1 MAQDHA
7 AEASKVARLYNFLAR
22 FGEEA
27 EGGDYLHVGL
37 FQSSNDTL
45 PDAKHRL
52 TETAAARM
60 GIKAGDHILDL
71 GCGVGLPAIQVS
83 RRYGCEV
90 TGVTIASDQAASAR
104 TLIAEESF
112 TSHVRVLVGDAHQL
126 PFGARTFDA
135 AMALESLLH
144 MDRSRALGELGRII
158 RTGGRLVLTDWFEV
172 QTLEADERK
181 ALRRSFCMNAV
192 TLDHYRTLLKDAGF
206 RDIEVLDVTAA
217 IDPTYDHWAEF
228 RSVPEPRTPQQFVS
242 RYNAIAS
249 AVLPILRAKL
259 GYAVISAVRA

>member
-37 FQSSNDTL
+37 FDGPNDTL
-45 PDAKHRL
+45 PEAKHRL
-52 TETAAARM
+52 TETAAARL
-60 GIKAGDHILDL
+60 GLGPSDHILDL
-71 GCGVGLPAIQVS
+71 GCGVGLPAIQVN
-83 RRYGCEV
+83 RRYRCEV
-90 TGVTIASDQAASAR
+90 TGVTIATDQAASAR
-104 TLIAEESF
+104 ALIAEENCK
-112 TSHVRVLVGDAHQL
+112 SHVRVLVGDAHQL
-126 PFGARTFDA
+126 PFAAETFEG

-158 RTGGRLVLTDWFEV
+158 RAGGSLVLTDWFEV
-172 QTLEADERK
+172 KLLELDERK

-192 TLDHYRTLLKDAGF
+192 TLDHYRTLLERAGF
-206 RDIEVLDVTAA
+206 RSIEVLDVTAA

-228 RSVPEPRTPQQFVS
+228 RAAPEPRTPQQFVS

-259 GYAVISAVRA
+259 GYAIISAVKA